1 VLLENE
7 TVNVPRSAMSP
18 KRSAPPI
25 SRSRIVRASISVILL
40 LVLVLPSAR
49 AESPKSLY
57 NKGKD
62 AEARQDYEAAY
73 DFYSQAWKEKPRE
86 LKYRTAAQRTRF
98 LASASYVHRGQA
110 LKDEGKLDEAL
121 LLFEKAAV
129 TDPSSFVA
137 KQEIKRTKDL
147 IEKQKAT
154 SKAPPAGSGLA
165 KRIDQAGGPID
176 LAPIA
181 ETPITLKLTEDTKVI
196 YETIGK
202 LAGINVL
209 FDPDYTSRR
218 VKIELNGVTL
228 NEALDILSLE
238 SKTFWRPVTSNTI
251 FVASDTPSKRKELE
265 QSVIKTFY
273 LSNLSQP
280 TELQDVVNALRTIL
294 EVSRIQQ
301 LPTQG
306 AIIVRGT
313 PDQVAL
319 AEKLIGDIDKARPEV
334 IVEVAIMQVRRDKL
348 QDLGIT
354 PPGSASI
361 ALSPNLVA
369 SPTSTTTGTNVGSG
383 SGSVATTTGSSNQI
397 NLNSLANLNATDF
410 VVTIPQA
417 TANFLF
423 NDTTT
428 KILQNPQ
435 IRASDGQ
442 KASLKI
448 GDRVPVATGSF
459 QPGIGGVGIN
469 PLVNTQFQYIDV
481 GVNIDIT
488 PRVHAGREVT
498 LKLMIDV
505 SSVTSHVSIGG
516 IDQPVIGQRKIE
528 HEIRLREG
536 EVNML
541 GGILEDQTVKGM
553 AGIPGLG
560 QIPFLKYL
568 FASEH
573 TEKHEN
579 EIVFVLIPHIV
590 RSAELTDLNARAID
604 VGTGTSIDLRRGS
617 RPPAAAPVNGT
628 TQVPSSAPPAPP
640 AATPAPAPSGSGI
653 IFPPQNAPQPGPGA
667 APAQPAAVPAQPTPQ
682 AQAAP
687 GAEQQARAIAP
698 SGSGQPTPAPAQPD
712 KGAAPAPSATAGPP
726 SPVALNFD
734 PATLTPAKGSTF
746 VVNLNL
752 SGGQDISTVPLQIVY
767 NPKVMELVNI
777 SNGGFLSQ
785 DGQPVALVHR
795 DDAGSGTIQVSATRP
810 PGTPGVGGSGPVF
823 TLTFLAKA
831 PGTSPLTISR
841 PALKTSNSQAIPA
854 APSTATVTVK

>member
-1 VLLENE
+1 MNRPFRPQAPVSRWRVLRAFL
-7 TVNVPRSAMSP
+7 SA
-18 KRSAPPI
+18 
-25 SRSRIVRASISVILL
+25 ILL
-40 LVLVLPSAR
+40 LVLALPPAV
-49 AESPKSLY
+49 AESPRSLY

-73 DFYSQAWKEKPRE
+73 DLYSKAWTQKPRE
-86 LKYRTAAQRTRF
+86 LKYRVAAQRTRY
-98 LASASYVHRGQA
+98 LAAASYVHRGQA
-110 LKDEGKLDEAL
+110 LKDQGKLDEAL
-121 LLFEKAAV
+121 LLFEKAAI
-129 TDPSSFVA
+129 TDPSNFVA
-137 KQEIKRTKDL
+137 QQEIKRTKAL
-147 IEKQKAT
+147 IEKQKGT

-165 KRIDQAGGPID
+165 KRIDEAGGPID

-238 SKTFWRPVTSNTI
+238 SKTFWRPVTGNTI
-251 FVASDTPSKRKELE
+251 FVASDTPAKRKELE

-301 LPTQG
+301 LPSQG

-334 IVEVAIMQVRRDKL
+334 IIEVAIMQVRRDKL
-348 QDLGIT
+348 QDLGIS

-369 SPTSTTTGTNVGSG
+369 APATTTTGTNIGTG
-383 SGSVATTTGSSNQI
+383 TGTIAQTTGSSNQI

-498 LKLMIDV
+498 LKLMIDI
-505 SSVTSHVSIGG
+505 SSVTGQSNIGG
-516 IDQPVIGQRKIE
+516 ISQPIIGQRKIE

-590 RSAELTDLNARAID
+590 RSQELSDLNARAID

-617 RPPAAAPVNGT
+617 RPAAAVVPVSGAV
-628 TQVPSSAPPAPP
+628 QVPSVAPPASMAPAQPPVPGGAAVQPQNAPADSGPSTAPSPQAAPP
-640 AATPAPAPSGSGI
+640 ATAPPQATAPGAVQQNPAPAQSQQTPAPALSQGAP
-653 IFPPQNAPQPGPGA
+653 NAAPQ
-667 APAQPAAVPAQPTPQ
+667 
-682 AQAAP
+682 
-687 GAEQQARAIAP
+687 AP
-698 SGSGQPTPAPAQPD
+698 S
-712 KGAAPAPSATAGPP
+712 GPP
-726 SPVALNFD
+726 SPVTLNFD
-734 PATLTPAKGSTF
+734 PTTLTPAKGSTF

-752 SGGQDISTVPLQIVY
+752 SGGQDVSMVPLQIVY

-795 DDAGSGTIQVSATRP
+795 DDPAAGTIQISATRP
-810 PGTPGVGGSGPVF
+810 PGTGGVNGSGSVF

-831 PGTSPLTISR
+831 PGISAVTVSR
-841 PALKTSNSQAIPA
+841 PALKTSTSQAIPA
-854 APSTATVTVK
+854 VPSAAMVTVK